1 MVLLGAGGVEANF
14 GVGDD
19 LALEGIDHAFFYALS
34 RDLSRLGSF
43 PHQFPH

>member
-1 MVLLGAGGVEANF
+1 VLLDVGGVEANF
-14 GVGDD
+14 GVRDD
-19 LALEGIDHAFFYALS
+19 LAPEDIDHAFLYALS